1 MVVGRHFLGFFTE
14 LNEFCGIQDTLV
26 KEKGYKPEP
35 PAGLIPAFKTGLTPE
50 AELINGRLAMFGLI
64 AVIWGSIF
72 TGTPVLDVINLGLG
86 KTLY

>member
-1 MVVGRHFLGFFTE
+1 
-14 LNEFCGIQDTLV
+14 
-26 KEKGYKPEP
+26 
-35 PAGLIPAFKTGLTPE
+35 
-50 AELINGRLAMFGLI
+50 MFGLI